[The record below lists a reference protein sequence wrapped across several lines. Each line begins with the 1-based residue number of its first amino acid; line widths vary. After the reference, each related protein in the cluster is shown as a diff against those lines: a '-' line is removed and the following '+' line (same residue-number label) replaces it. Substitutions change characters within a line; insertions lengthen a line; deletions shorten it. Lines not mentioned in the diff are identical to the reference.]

1 MSSEKRFKMNI
12 ALQSNLPI
20 VELEKVRNQYRAQG
34 IKIRVRYRGPRYD
47 AGRLTCL
54 KKDARGFS
62 VYLR

>member
-1 MSSEKRFKMNI
+1 MNI